1 MAKTVGNPYENLA
14 NAIIVKACEDYR
26 AALRGLKR
34 NPSDRGHMD
43 DALQLERF
51 FHSAWYQALT
61 TVDGDF
67 LIRKIRE
74 EIKNGR

>member
-61 TVDGDF
+61 TVEGDF
-67 LIRKIRE
+67 LIRNIRE
-74 EIKNGR
+74 EIGNGR

>member
-34 NPSDRGHMD
+34 NPSDRNYMD
-43 DALQLERF
+43 EALQLERF
-51 FHSAWYQALT
+51 FHSAWYKKLT
-61 TVDGDF
+61 SVDGKF
-67 LIRKIRE
+67 LISKLQAE
-74 EIKNGR
+74 VEQL